1 MGFVENQKNVKKLCS
16 FYVSDFHLVTM
27 ILPYISKKL
36 KEEAKVETMLDK
48 SISKNVECL
57 IKNLNLNS
65 KTKEEINQIGWN
77 EKKPLKYGRFTKEME
92 SMLKENGNIVFFISG
107 SREYIDGVN
116 RNLDKWL
123 LENKRMMKKENKYI
137 TIVNCYEV
145 LQFNDN
151 IKEILDKHD
160 KILNTSGEK
169 EINEVFAGYTR
180 KEEKALGSVVND

>member
-77 EKKPLKYGRFTKEME
+77 EKKPLKYGRFTK
-92 SMLKENGNIVFFISG
+92 
-107 SREYIDGVN
+107 
-116 RNLDKWL
+116 
-123 LENKRMMKKENKYI
+123 
-137 TIVNCYEV
+137 
-145 LQFNDN
+145 
-151 IKEILDKHD
+151 
-160 KILNTSGEK
+160 
-169 EINEVFAGYTR
+169 
-180 KEEKALGSVVND
+180 